1 MTQDI
6 EQWRRTKEEG
16 KKTTI
21 RIVIQINNRGDIS
34 KITTWE

>member
-16 KKTTI
+16 KKTT

-34 KITTWE
+34 KINTWE

>member
-16 KKTTI
+16 KKIT

-34 KITTWE
+34 KINTWE

>member
-1 MTQDI
+1 MTRHI

-34 KITTWE
+34 KINTWE